1 MEVELPR
8 ETQQIDRV
16 LEAFAERYHECNP
29 QIYPNSGSAY
39 FIAFSLLILHT
50 DVFNKANRHKMQKA
64 DYLKNT
70 QGEGIGNEILEV
82 RAAFAG

>member
-1 MEVELPR
+1 M
-8 ETQQIDRV
+8 I
-16 LEAFAERYHECNP
+16 
-29 QIYPNSGSAY
+29 IGSAY

-82 RAAFAG
+82 CVSLVLPALSANGLVLL